1 MFLSLKIKT
10 QFLIGPIPI
19 PALTCPDTPELGLL
33 RSRPAQS
40 ISLGYGFT
48 PGILPFAPEGP
59 WTQGVHVQNR
69 SRRFCRSS
77 PAFSR
82 ICPASVSRMTASGI
96 LVQYA
101 G

>member
-1 MFLSLKIKT
+1 MMFLSLKIKT

-19 PALTCPDTPELGLL
+19 PALTCPDTPELDLP
-33 RSRPAQS
+33 SNH
-40 ISLGYGFT
+40 SLGYGF
-48 PGILPFAPEGP
+48 
-59 WTQGVHVQNR
+59 
-69 SRRFCRSS
+69 RSS

-82 ICPASVSRMTASGI
+82 ICPASSSGI

>member
-1 MFLSLKIKT
+1 MFLWAKPKA
-10 QFLIGPIPI
+10 QFVTGPSPI
-19 PALTCPDTPELGLL
+19 PALTWPDTPELGLL

-40 ISLGYGFT
+40 ISLGYG
-48 PGILPFAPEGP
+48 
-59 WTQGVHVQNR
+59 
-69 SRRFCRSS
+69 SSSS

-82 ICPASVSRMTASGI
+82 ICPAPASGI

>member
-1 MFLSLKIKT
+1 MFLWAKLKARIIT
-10 QFLIGPIPI
+10 GPSPIPI
-19 PALTCPDTPELGLL
+19 PIPTLTCPDTPELGLR

-40 ISLGYGFT
+40 ICYSYGF
-48 PGILPFAPEGP
+48 
-59 WTQGVHVQNR
+59 Q
-69 SRRFCRSS
+69 SS

-82 ICPASVSRMTASGI
+82 ICPASVCRITASGI

>member
-19 PALTCPDTPELGLL
+19 PALTCPDTPELGL
-33 RSRPAQS
+33 PS
-40 ISLGYGFT
+40 IHSLGYGF
-48 PGILPFAPEGP
+48 
-59 WTQGVHVQNR
+59 Q
-69 SRRFCRSS
+69 SS

-82 ICPASVSRMTASGI
+82 ICPAPASGI

>member
-1 MFLSLKIKT
+1 MIFLSLKIKK
-10 QFLIGPIPI
+10 QFVTGPSLI

-40 ISLGYGFT
+40 ISLGYE
-48 PGILPFAPEGP
+48 L
-59 WTQGVHVQNR
+59 
-69 SRRFCRSS
+69 RSS

-82 ICPASVSRMTASGI
+82 ICPASASGI

>member
-1 MFLSLKIKT
+1 MFLSFNIKT

-19 PALTCPDTPELGLL
+19 PTLTCPDTPELGLL
-33 RSRPAQS
+33 S
-40 ISLGYGFT
+40 IHSLGYGFT

-82 ICPASVSRMTASGI
+82 ICPASASRI
-96 LVQYA
+96 LVQDA